1 MDIVVHQAVPFL
13 QFWLN
18 ANIVKRK
25 KGNYFIFCHLQ
36 RTPIRHNIRTF
47 QCKSSRDPY
56 RHGLHGTQG
65 GILVYMLATDPL
77 SPASCEGLDGSDL
90 LVQHI
95 PQLLHQLELQEI
107 WRPSL
112 HLKLTVVVLQD
123 FPEEHCL
130 QQLAFFPQ
138 HIRVSGIPQIQIKI

>member
-1 MDIVVHQAVPFL
+1 MDIAVHQAVPLL

-25 KGNYFIFCHLQ
+25 KILLFNNSYNYNYFIFCHLQ

-47 QCKSSRDPY
+47 QCKSSPDPW
-56 RHGLHGTQG
+56 RHGLHWTQG
-65 GILVYMLATDPL
+65 GILVYMLVTDPL

-95 PQLLHQLELQEI
+95 PQLLH
-107 WRPSL
+107 
-112 HLKLTVVVLQD
+112 
-123 FPEEHCL
+123 
-130 QQLAFFPQ
+130 
-138 HIRVSGIPQIQIKI
+138 